1 MKRLT
6 ILIDM
11 DGVLVDFQSGIDC
24 FPEGT
29 GEDFGGWDNVP
40 TIFSKMQ
47 PMPGAIEAFKKL
59 ASEHDVYIVS
69 TAPWHNS
76 TAWSDKRDWVVRH
89 LGEAAEKRLI
99 LTHHKN
105 LVRGD
110 VIIDDRTKRGVAEHE
125 AHHIH
130 FGRDP
135 DTGERNAHPD
145 WASALSAVDRIAR
158 RLW

>member
-1 MKRLT
+1 MKKLT

-11 DGVLVDFQSGIDC
+11 DGVLVDFQSGINC

-40 TIFSKMQ
+40 TIFSCMQ
-47 PMPGAIEAFKKL
+47 PMPGAIDAFHEL
-59 ASEHDVYIVS
+59 ARRHDVYIVS
-69 TAPWHNS
+69 TAPWANS

-89 LGEAAEKRLI
+89 LGKAAEKRLI
-99 LTHHKN
+99 LTHHKQ

-110 VIIDDRTKRGVAEHE
+110 VIIDDRTKRGVAEHD
-125 AHHIH
+125 ARHIH

-135 DTGERNAHPD
+135 DTGELNEFPD
-145 WASALSAVDRIAR
+145 WPSALAEVDRVAR
-158 RLW
+158 SS

>member
-1 MKRLT
+1 MKKLT

-40 TIFSKMQ
+40 TIFSCMQ
-47 PMPGAIEAFKKL
+47 PMPGAIDAFREL
-59 ASEHDVYIVS
+59 AQHHDVYIVS
-69 TAPWHNS
+69 TAPWANS

-110 VIIDDRTKRGVAEHE
+110 IIIDDRTKRGVAEHD
-125 AHHIH
+125 ARHIH

-135 DTGERNAHPD
+135 DTGELNEFPD
-145 WASALSAVDRIAR
+145 WPSALAEVDRIACSG
-158 RLW
+158 